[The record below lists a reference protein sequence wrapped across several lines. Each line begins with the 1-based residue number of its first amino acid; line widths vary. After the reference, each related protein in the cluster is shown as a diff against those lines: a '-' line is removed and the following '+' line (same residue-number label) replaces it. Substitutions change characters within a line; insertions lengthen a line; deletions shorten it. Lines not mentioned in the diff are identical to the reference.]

1 MITLKD
7 FDESKIDEYSTE
19 NLMAL
24 VNEVDM
30 KKSVIREKLASEM
43 AEILKDERFDAYS
56 FFGRRKLKKI
66 AKKYDGAL
74 RGADVYMAIL
84 KKELKRREFFEEE
97 SKYSGKRIKRG
108 LYLTKN
114 NMKVNADVNAA
125 LNILRKS
132 KPNDDVINHL
142 RDSGLTIPKRL
153 QVSL

>member
-56 FFGRRKLKKI
+56 FL
-66 AKKYDGAL
+66 
-74 RGADVYMAIL
+74 V
-84 KKELKRREFFEEE
+84 EEN
-97 SKYSGKRIKRG
+97 
-108 LYLTKN
+108 L
-114 NMKVNADVNAA
+114 
-125 LNILRKS
+125 
-132 KPNDDVINHL
+132 
-142 RDSGLTIPKRL
+142 KRL
-153 QVSL
+153 QKNMMVL

>member
-30 KKSVIREKLASEM
+30 KKSVIREKLAAEM
-43 AEILKDERFDAYS
+43 AEVLKDERFDAYS

-74 RGADVYMAIL
+74 KGADVYMAIL

-97 SKYSGKRIKRG
+97 SKYSGKSIVKR
-108 LYLTKN
+108 K
-114 NMKVNADVNAA
+114 
-125 LNILRKS
+125 
-132 KPNDDVINHL
+132 
-142 RDSGLTIPKRL
+142 
-153 QVSL
+153 QVSEEEFLQKEQDKTWAYRSKIE